1 LVVSSPFRGL
11 RTEDR
16 TEREKG
22 VWLMA
27 GGVVISVRAVGR
39 RKPLLD
45 DWSIPLPP
53 EFREGGSPLTLRDLI
68 TRIVLEEVKKFRKR
82 QDQRRLVHVLTARE
96 IDEGLRRGK
105 IDSGGRDLRQKVDD
119 QDAVATALEAFEDGL
134 YLVLLDGQ
142 ELRELDREVHL
153 QPDSQITFLRLVMLA
168 GG

>member
-1 LVVSSPFRGL
+1 
-11 RTEDR
+11 
-16 TEREKG
+16 
-22 VWLMA
+22 MA